1 MRAFYLLLK
10 LIFMKPL
17 QLLLIVLLAS
27 SLLLTCKKD
36 DDGFEKDPDKF
47 EEPKDTTKTETYNTA
62 KIQVKLPDA
71 ATHNLN
77 NATLVS
83 LGSEN
88 QLDENLN
95 ATIPFNPGT
104 IELAYLVDSEDEL
117 LMAGFLTNERKEISV
132 VTTAEVMLYFGMFS
146 PLNTIAYKRY
156 FVENISSTQAFKDL
170 NTEFEALFKSNKKV
184 FFEGGYTD
192 ALNKA
197 IVELS
202 ERDTVDLY
210 LKRADIRGIKSSG
223 LDLNDVGEKSFTVSN
238 YYPRRTHGFIYKK
251 SYKDQS
257 GNETVINSKVDGN
270 DIADKEVQIPYI
282 RLADEREDNLQNQVF
297 NFNLCS
303 QGAQYHAKT
312 SDKLNLELADDR
324 LSETYEMAII
334 GPGRGIPAERPLTN
348 KENEKLEQLSIETFV
363 LDYFVPILLDIGG
376 NKDIYS
382 SATLQQTDAIVPVVE
397 PILRAHSPSINAVI
411 ENDFATAI
419 DEFLPFLYG
428 DIRLS
433 DDLRNIM
440 TQLYGILSKGTSPNT
455 FIQNNELIQQGE
467 ARYLKVSAAIFRSMK
482 ESVGIS
488 CVNSRLES
496 SSKLT
501 KWDITIYDGLV
512 KLKPEKLVTVPFGEP
527 KDIYARTFI
536 DLADGE
542 SLEYEWSTTSQFG
555 GILNDYNG
563 QDATGF
569 TSKSEKV
576 AFFSNASNLQ
586 LSDGDNLEK
595 VTVKVYVVKGSSRDQ
610 LGTASMEVNV
620 KKKKFEIKPNGI
632 TIDGKTRL
640 KLYLKHGDGTTAIPN
655 NENDYK
661 IEWSTSGTYGLFDGL
676 TSTQAVE
683 NKNSIIYVAD
693 DTEVEKGTE
702 TFNVQIYARPKN
714 SDEPYALADQAKATI
729 TIENDENKKIFF
741 VSLTPRSWQT
751 EGKVY
756 INCGAYTV
764 FLINPVENAVRYEA
778 KIIEFSGVK
787 QSPVGTTK
795 AWSASAKLN
804 EDGQFEFAKISAGAN
819 SAPRGIWDP
828 SKCASYFANASSR
841 SGLAQVTVTL
851 KSE

>member
-1 MRAFYLLLK
+1 MKLLK
-10 LIFMKPL
+10 LFLML
-17 QLLLIVLLAS
+17 LLAS
-27 SLLLTCKKD
+27 SLLSTCKE
-36 DDGFEKDPDKF
+36 DGDEFKKEPDPIED
-47 EEPKDTTKTETYNTA
+47 PKDTTATKTYNTA

-71 ATHNLN
+71 VNHNIN

-83 LGSEN
+83 LGSESK
-88 QLDENLN
+88 LDVNLN
-95 ATIPFNPGT
+95 ATIPFNPGI

-117 LMAGFLTNERKEISV
+117 LMAGFLTNERKEITV
-132 VTTAEVMLYFGMFS
+132 ATTAEVMLYFGMFS
-146 PLNTIAYKRY
+146 SLNTITYKRY
-156 FVENISSTQAFKDL
+156 FVENIASTQAFKDL

-184 FFEGGYTD
+184 FFEGGYTS

-197 IVELS
+197 ILALS
-202 ERDTVDLY
+202 ERDTVDLS

-223 LDLNDVGEKSFTVSN
+223 LDLNDIGEKSFTVTN

-251 SYKDQS
+251 SYKDQT
-257 GNETVINSKVDGN
+257 GNETVINSMVDGN
-270 DIADKEVQIPYI
+270 DISDKELKIPYI

-303 QGAQYHAKT
+303 QGAQYLAKT
-312 SDKLNLELADDR
+312 SDELNLELADGR
-324 LSETYEMAII
+324 LSETYEVAII
-334 GPGRGIPAERPLTN
+334 GPGSGIPAERPLTN

-363 LDYFVPILLDIGG
+363 MDYFVPIILDIGG

-382 SATLQQTDAIVPVVE
+382 SATLQQADAIIPVVE
-397 PILRAHSPSINAVI
+397 PILRAHSPSIKAVI
-411 ENDFATAI
+411 ENNFATAI

-433 DDLRNIM
+433 NDLRNIM
-440 TQLYGILSKGTSPNT
+440 TQLYGIISKGSSPNT

-467 ARYLKVSAAIFRSMK
+467 SRYLKLTSAIVRSMK
-482 ESVGIS
+482 ESVGIA

-512 KLKPEKLVTVPFGEP
+512 KLKPEKMVTVPFGEP

-536 DLADGE
+536 DLATGE

-563 QDATGF
+563 QDATQF

-576 AFFSNASNLQ
+576 AFFSNASNLN
-586 LSDGDNLEK
+586 LGDGDNIEK
-595 VTVKVYVVKGSSRDQ
+595 VTVKVYVVKGTSRDQ
-610 LGTASMEVNV
+610 LGTATMEVNV

-640 KLYLKHGDGTTAIPN
+640 KLYLSHGDGTTAIPN
-655 NENDYK
+655 NETDYK
-661 IEWSTSGTYGLFDGL
+661 IEWSTSGTYGLFNGL
-676 TSTQAVE
+676 TTSQTVE
-683 NKNSIIYVAD
+683 NENSITYVAE
-693 DTEVEKGTE
+693 DTEVESGTE
-702 TFNVQIYARPKN
+702 TFQVQIYSRPKN
-714 SDEPYALADQAKATI
+714 SDEPYTLADQAKASI
-729 TIENDENKKIFF
+729 KIENDENKKIFF
-741 VSLTPRSWQT
+741 VSLTPVSWKT

-756 INCGAYTV
+756 TNCGAYAV

-778 KIIEFSGVK
+778 KIIEFSGMK

-795 AWSASAKLN
+795 SWSPSKKLN
-804 EDGQFEFAKISAGAN
+804 EDGQYEFSKISAGAS
-819 SAPRGIWDP
+819 SAPHHIFDH
-828 SKCASYFANASSR
+828 SNCAKLFSNASSL
-841 SGLAQVTVTL
+841 SGVAQVTVTL